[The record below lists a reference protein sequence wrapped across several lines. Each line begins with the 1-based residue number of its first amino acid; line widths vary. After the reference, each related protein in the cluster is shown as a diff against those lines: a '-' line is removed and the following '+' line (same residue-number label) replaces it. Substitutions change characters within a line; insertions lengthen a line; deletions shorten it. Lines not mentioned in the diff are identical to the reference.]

1 MQMTLIMTDADDDGA
16 HIQILLLT
24 FFYRYMRPMIEKGKV
39 YIALPP
45 LYRLQKGRGKKSK
58 IQYAWTDEELA
69 EDEKKMGRGYSL
81 QRFKGLGEMNA
92 EQLWQTTMDPE
103 SRMLIRVKI
112 DDAALAERRVTTL
125 MGDKVAARRK
135 WIEENVK
142 FRMGEDGSILESEDE

>member
-1 MQMTLIMTDADDDGA
+1 
-16 HIQILLLT
+16 
-24 FFYRYMRPMIEKGKV
+24 MIEHGKV

-45 LYRLQKGRGKKSK
+45 LYRLQKGRGKKTQV
-58 IQYAWTDEELA
+58 QYAWTDEELA
-69 EDEKKMGRGYSL
+69 DDEKKMGRGYSL

-92 EQLWQTTMDPE
+92 EQLWATTMDPK

>member
-1 MQMTLIMTDADDDGA
+1 IRVQSLICTTYLYRD
-16 HIQILLLT
+16 IQQL
-24 FFYRYMRPMIEKGKV
+24 IEHGKI
-39 YIALPP
+39 YIAMPP
-45 LYRLQKGRGKKSK
+45 HKRIQKGRGKNTQV
-58 IQYAWTDEELA
+58 QYAWTDEELA
-69 EDEKKMGRGYSL
+69 DDEKKMGRGYSM

-92 EQLWQTTMDPE
+92 EQLWATTME
-103 SRMLIRVKI
+103 HQSRMLIRDKI

>member
-1 MQMTLIMTDADDDGA
+1 MTDADDDGA